1 MLGADAIQVGT
12 RFLSA
17 LECNVHQEYKDK
29 ILKASDVSTIVTGKS
44 LGHPVRSLKTP
55 FSRTFS
61 KMENDPSVDPN
72 EILAFGSGALRK
84 AVQEGDRNGSYMA
97 GECAGM
103 VKNIEPAKAIVEDLI
118 LGAEKVI
125 REACGRLS

>member
-1 MLGADAIQVGT
+1 
-12 RFLSA
+12 
-17 LECNVHQEYKDK
+17 
-29 ILKASDVSTIVTGKS
+29 
-44 LGHPVRSLKTP
+44 
-55 FSRTFS
+55 
-61 KMENDPSVDPN
+61 
-72 EILAFGSGALRK
+72 
-84 AVQEGDRNGSYMA
+84 MA